1 MPSYET
7 LDLIAD
13 AYIPLLAILSLSLIV
28 ISLFKSRWQVAGLQI
43 LALVF
48 VLLIAYGLMFLD
60 NRFQIWPAF
69 GLDYSTHTA
78 VSLSLVVFLSFNKP
92 NRIIIWVG
100 SFIAYLL
107 LMLYQRYHTFSDIA
121 VTGVRSFLF
130 PYGLFLRSFIAVD
143 HLSPKLTFLQP
154 GQADTNC
161 GFYQQPG

>member
-7 LDLIAD
+7 LDLLAD
-13 AYIPLLAILSLSLIV
+13 AYIPLLTILSLSLIV
-28 ISLFKSRWQVAGLQI
+28 LSLFKSRWQVAGLQV
-43 LALVF
+43 LAITF
-48 VLLIAYGLMFLD
+48 VLLISYGLMFLD

-121 VTGVRSFLF
+121 STSAVVLVPVWLVQAFIYRSWPF
-130 PYGLFLRSFIAVD
+130 AA
-143 HLSPKLTFLQP
+143 K
-154 GQADTNC
+154 ADISSTRID
-161 GFYQQPG
+161 GH